1 MFKNKET
8 NTGVTVCYK
17 NKVIVIV
24 IVMCLHKQTIVASK
38 PHARIHKLNLT
49 MSKLKDRRNRILSK
63 LYNVTARNSP
73 TLQIQI
79 VICSLIHV
87 KNFC

>member
-1 MFKNKET
+1 MFKKKET
-8 NTGVTVCYK
+8 NTGIIVCYR
-17 NKVIVIV
+17 NKVIV

-73 TLQIQI
+73 TL
-79 VICSLIHV
+79 
-87 KNFC
+87 